1 MWTFHKSVLN
11 TLDRINYIDNKT
23 GKVNYS
29 AVSDAILMQPNIMK
43 LN

>member
-1 MWTFHKSVLN
+1 MLTFYKSVLN
-11 TLDRINYIDNKT
+11 TLDRINYIDSKT

-29 AVSDAILMQPNIMK
+29 AVSDAILMQPNKKK